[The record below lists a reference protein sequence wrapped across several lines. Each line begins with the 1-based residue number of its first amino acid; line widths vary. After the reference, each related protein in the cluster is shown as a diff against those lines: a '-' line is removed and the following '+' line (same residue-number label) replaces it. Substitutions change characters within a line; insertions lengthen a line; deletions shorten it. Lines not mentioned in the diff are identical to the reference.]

1 MVIGLLYCHIAVISP
16 HVTILQ
22 VFGAL
27 LIVAGIVIQSAYS
40 QYLDFLG
47 HYFSTPV
54 FLILL
59 GFIIFVVSFFG
70 CCGAINKSHCMT
82 LTFAWMLGTIFLLEV
97 GTGIAVYNLRA
108 QVMHNIINE
117 KTK

>member
-1 MVIGLLYCHIAVISP
+1 MASHVI
-16 HVTILQ
+16 ILQ
-22 VFGAL
+22 VSGAL

-70 CCGAINKSHCMT
+70 CCGAINESHCMT

-117 KTK
+117 KTKQS